1 MTIIGALFLALG
13 QLGDP
18 RFRAPLLKSLAL
30 SAATLVCLWIGLGYI
45 LLHTSFFAVAWLD
58 ATLGAIGGLGV
69 IVLTIVL
76 FPAVVTA
83 FLGLFLDAVA
93 AAVEARHYPQNPP
106 PLVRSLGADIA
117 AGVRLLFLALALNLV
132 VLPLYL
138 IPGLNIAL
146 FLSVNGYLLAAEYVR
161 MCLGRRVSGDE
172 AKILWRRHRGSAWL
186 AGAMFAGLSLVPV
199 VNLVVP
205 VLAVAASLHLV
216 ESWLRVGTKT
226 EVRG

>member
-1 MTIIGALFLALG
+1 VTIIGAMFLALG
-13 QLGDP
+13 QLSDP

-30 SAATLVCLWIGLGYI
+30 SLATLVCLWIGLGYI
-45 LLHTSFFAVAWLD
+45 LLHMSFFAIPWLD
-58 ATLGAIGGLGV
+58 TTLGAIGGLGIV
-69 IVLTIVL
+69 VLTIVL
-76 FPAVVTA
+76 FPAFVTA

-93 AAVEARHYPQNPP
+93 DAVEARHYPQNPP

-117 AGVRLLFLALALNLV
+117 AGVRVLVLALALNLL

-146 FLSVNGYLLAAEYVR
+146 FLAVNGFLLASEYVR
-161 MCLGRRVSGDE
+161 LCLGRRVSSDA
-172 AKILWRRHRGSAWL
+172 AKSLWRRHRGQAWL

-226 EVRG
+226 AVRE

>member
-1 MTIIGALFLALG
+1 
-13 QLGDP
+13 
-18 RFRAPLLKSLAL
+18 
-30 SAATLVCLWIGLGYI
+30 
-45 LLHTSFFAVAWLD
+45 
-58 ATLGAIGGLGV
+58 
-69 IVLTIVL
+69 
-76 FPAVVTA
+76 
-83 FLGLFLDAVA
+83 
-93 AAVEARHYPQNPP
+93 
-106 PLVRSLGADIA
+106 
-117 AGVRLLFLALALNLV
+117 
-132 VLPLYL
+132 
-138 IPGLNIAL
+138 
-146 FLSVNGYLLAAEYVR
+146 